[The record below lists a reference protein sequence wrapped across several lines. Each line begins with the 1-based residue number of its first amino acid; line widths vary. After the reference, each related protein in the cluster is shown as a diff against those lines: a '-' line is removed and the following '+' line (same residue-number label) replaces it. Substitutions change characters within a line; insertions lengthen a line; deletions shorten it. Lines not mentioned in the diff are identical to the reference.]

1 MSYAVA
7 VNNFFAAV
15 LSVTY
20 FRIVAAFTITG
31 AFGFYAGLNVVA
43 LIMIFLWLPE
53 TKQRTLEELDY
64 IFATPTKLHME
75 WQMQTALPFY
85 VKRWIFWNR
94 KIKLPPLYKLDRV
107 SDKDE
112 IKARMASRAQS
123 AGAPS
128 RK

>member
-43 LIMIFLWLPE
+43 LVMIFLWLPE

-64 IFATPTKLHME
+64 IFNSSLTQHAKWVQNP
-75 WQMQTALPFY
+75 
-85 VKRWIFWNR
+85 
-94 KIKLPPLYKLDRV
+94 
-107 SDKDE
+107 
-112 IKARMASRAQS
+112 
-123 AGAPS
+123 
-128 RK
+128 